1 MPERKE
7 GYGKGRLV
15 WIEQGPGECVARLI
29 VNVAR
34 GADGKRHRRTF
45 TLRGT
50 KRQIER
56 ERTRIMHE
64 ANQGSVQEQQHC
76 SVAQYL
82 DYWMT
87 NAVRPKLSARTV
99 VNYGE
104 YVSLYIVPALGGMRL
119 TDLTPARIQGFY
131 TNLLQHG
138 RRRPVQDGSHGL
150 STTTVAN
157 LHRVLHQALEM
168 AVTWRLLPENPA
180 KRVAVPAAA
189 KRKPV
194 ILSPEQVAA
203 ILEETNNPR
212 LRLLVLLSACTGMR
226 RGECLGLRWTNVDFA
241 RGLLHIT
248 HSLVDTGEEVILKAP
263 KTEAGMRPV
272 KMPLLLSEV
281 LLAHRAEQEE
291 YKALFGTSYHD
302 GDYIICWEDGRPVH
316 PHRFYKPLKT
326 LLRRLGLPETAR
338 LHDLRHSHASHLL
351 TANVHPKAVSERLGH
366 EDIETTLNIYSH
378 VLPHV
383 QDEAAAATD
392 TILRAAMSAQAETAS
407 KLADQSEEGT
417 KKAQKRDPN
426 REAGS

>member
-1 MPERKE
+1 MAERKDS
-7 GYGKGRLV
+7 YGRGRLV
-15 WIEQGPGECVARLI
+15 WIDQGPGDCVARLI

-34 GADGKRHRRTF
+34 GSDGKRHRRTF

-64 ANQGSVQEQQHC
+64 ANQGSVQEQAHY
-76 SVAQYL
+76 SVEAYL
-82 DYWMT
+82 NYWMT
-87 NAVRPKLSARTV
+87 NAVRPKLGARTV
-99 VNYGE
+99 VNYQE
-104 YVSLYIVPALGGMRL
+104 YVSLYIVPEVGGLRL
-119 TDLTPARIQGFY
+119 ADLTPARIQALY
-131 TNLLQHG
+131 TNLLEHG
-138 RRRPVQDGSHGL
+138 RKRTRGDGSRGL
-150 STTTVAN
+150 STTTVGN

-168 AVTWRLLPENPA
+168 AVTWNLLPENPA
-180 KRVAVPAAA
+180 KRVAVPSAS

-194 ILSPEQVAA
+194 ILTPEQVAA
-203 ILEETNNPR
+203 ILAETNNPR
-212 LRLLVLLSACTGMR
+212 LRLLVLLSVCTGMR
-226 RGECLGLRWTNVDFA
+226 RGECLGLRWTDVDFA

-248 HSLVDTGEEVILKAP
+248 HSLVDTGDTVILKAP
-263 KTEAGMRPV
+263 KTEAGARPV
-272 KMPLLLSEV
+272 KMPALLSEV
-281 LLAHRAEQEE
+281 LHAHRAAQEE
-291 YKALFGTSYHD
+291 YKAMFGAAYHD
-302 GDYIICWEDGRPVH
+302 EGYIICWEDGRPVH

-392 TILRAAMSAQAETAS
+392 TILRAAIAARAETAS
-407 KLADQSEEGT
+407 GDTFVREEGT
-417 KKAQKRDPN
+417 KKAQKHGPS
-426 REAGS
+426 AKPGS